1 LVDPNEKKTREVD
14 LSALLPDETEGE
26 DESEK
31 TANIAVD
38 VSNLIA
44 RVPAASQWT
53 LSILNGAGVGL
64 VQPIEGGEAVLG
76 RADDAD
82 VVFSD
87 DGLSR
92 RHAVLVRRGADLFVR
107 DLGSTNGTFVEQTRV
122 VGEHRLSDGDT
133 LRLAKTFVRVQLRSA
148 DEVAA
153 MRALYESSVRDPL
166 TKLYNRRHLNE
177 RLGAEHAYA
186 VRHRTDLSVL
196 LMDLDHFKRVNDTHG
211 HQAGDAVLRAFA
223 QLLERSARREDV
235 VARYG
240 GEEFIA
246 LLRGVGPY
254 GAEIFGQRICRGTER
269 MRIIHEGHRIEVTSS
284 VGVATW
290 TPAHPYSTVETL
302 VGAADQCLYRAKQ
315 AGRNLVICDASPRSA
330 PPMP

>member
-1 LVDPNEKKTREVD
+1 MDPKGKKTGGVD
-14 LSALLPDETEGE
+14 LSQLPDEE
-26 DESEK
+26 DGDFEPEK
-31 TANIAVD
+31 TMNVVLDLSD
-38 VSNLIA
+38 VLS
-44 RVPAASQWT
+44 RVGEPSQWT
-53 LSILNGAGVGL
+53 LSILNGSSAGL
-64 VQPIEGGEAVLG
+64 VAPLGEGEGEIVLG
-76 RADDAD
+76 RAHDAD

-87 DGLSR
+87 EGLSR
-92 RHAVLVRRGADLFVR
+92 RHAIVFRRGGELWVR
-107 DLGSTNGTFVEQTRV
+107 DLGSTNGTFVEATRV
-122 VGEHRLSDGDT
+122 EGEHVLSAGDT
-133 LRLAKTFVRVQLRSA
+133 LRLAKTVMRVQKRSE

-186 VRHRTDLSVL
+186 VRHRTELSVL
-196 LMDLDHFKRVNDTHG
+196 LMDLDHFKRVNDTFG
-211 HQAGDAVLRAFA
+211 HQAGDTVLRAFA
-223 QLLERSARREDV
+223 ELLQRSARQEDL

-254 GAEIFGQRICRGTER
+254 GAEIFAQRVCRGTER
-269 MRIIHEGHRIEVTSS
+269 LRIMYEGKRISITTSI
-284 VGVATW
+284 GVATW
-290 TPAHPYSTVETL
+290 TPAHPYSSVESL
-302 VGAADQCLYRAKQ
+302 VAAADQCLYRAKG